1 MACALTALAV
11 QAQVAQDSAKVYYRR
26 GYSQVDPA
34 LRNNRA
40 ELDRFTEAIKRAAA
54 HDAVEGIVIR
64 SYASP
69 DGTNHA
75 NERLARLRAENLK
88 KYIVEATGVD
98 GSLIEQHPDGIAWDG
113 LRAMLEASD
122 LEWKEEAIA
131 ILDTVPVFIYDE
143 RGIPVDG
150 RNKRLM
156 DLRGGRPY
164 NYMLEVYF
172 PDLRSSVAATL
183 FIKEEKAEE
192 LK

>member
-69 DGTNHA
+69 DGTNRA

-113 LRAMLEASD
+113 LRAMLEAGATAAW
-122 LEWKEEAIA
+122 ETKEGASA
-131 ILDTVPVFIYDE
+131 FHQAGSLCH
-143 RGIPVDG
+143 GWSAIPVHYF
-150 RNKRLM
+150 RRL
-156 DLRGGRPY
+156 L
-164 NYMLEVYF
+164 
-172 PDLRSSVAATL
+172 
-183 FIKEEKAEE
+183 
-192 LK
+192 